1 MNNHYEK
8 IQVEIIGAE
17 YPIHIGA
24 GIIGSASDYIGDIG
38 TGRRVII
45 IADEAIKDTWAATLK
60 TAIAPHCGRLDCLTV
75 PSGEASKS
83 IASFGQLA
91 EDVLALNIDRRAV
104 LIAVGGGVIGDLVG
118 FVAASILRGVDFIQ
132 VPTTL
137 LAQVDSSVGGK
148 TGINAAAG
156 KNLIGA
162 FHQPKAVIAD
172 TKSLASLPMREMRA
186 GYAEVVKYGLL
197 GDAGFFGWLEENHR
211 RIFSLDDGALTETIR
226 RCCQAKADI
235 VAQDERE
242 KAPTDKGGRALLNLG
257 HTFAHA
263 YEAEAGYDGSV
274 LHGEAVACG
283 IIDAYRLSAA
293 LNLTNADALNRI
305 LNHWDA
311 ARLPHHRSMLSN
323 KLGQASPE
331 KLISHMKK
339 DKKALDGKMVFII
352 PHGIGAA
359 HTNPNIDEADV
370 RAILE
375 SNP

>member
-1 MNNHYEK
+1 MNNQYAK

-17 YPIHIGA
+17 YPVHIGA
-24 GIIGSASDYIGDIG
+24 GIIGSAGDYIGDILG
-38 TGRRVII
+38 NIGGRRRAII
-45 IADEAIKDTWAATLK
+45 IADEAVKDTWAENLK
-60 TAIAPHCGRLDCLTV
+60 TAIAPHCGRLDFLAV

-83 IASFGQLA
+83 IASFGQLT
-91 EDVLALNIDRRAV
+91 EDILALNIDRRAI

-118 FVAASILRGVDFIQ
+118 FVAASVLRGIDFIQ

-172 TKSLASLPMREMRA
+172 TKSLASLPMREIRA

-211 RIFSLDDGALTETIR
+211 RIFDLDDGVLIETIG

-235 VAQDERE
+235 VAQDETE
-242 KAPTDKGGRALLNLG
+242 KCGRALLNLG

-283 IIDAYRLSAA
+283 IIDAYRLSVA
-293 LNLTNADALNRI
+293 LKLSDAGDLDRV

-311 ARLPHHRSMLSN
+311 VGLPRHRSMLSN
-323 KLGQASPE
+323 KLGQTPPE

-352 PHGIGAA
+352 PSGIGTARR
-359 HTNPNIDEADV
+359 HPNIDEADV

-375 SNP
+375 SSP

>member
-8 IQVEIIGAE
+8 IQVDIIGAE

-24 GIIGSASDYIGDIG
+24 GIIGNAGDYIGDILND
-38 TGRRVII
+38 RRAII
-45 IADEAIKDTWAATLK
+45 ITDAAVKDTWAADLK
-60 TAIAPHCGRLDCLTV
+60 IAIAPHCGRLDFLTV

-83 IASFGQLA
+83 VAAFGQLA
-91 EDVLALNIDRRAV
+91 EDILALNIDRRAV

-118 FVAASILRGVDFIQ
+118 FVAASVLRGVDFIQ

-172 TKSLASLPMREMRA
+172 TKTLASLPLREIRA

-197 GDAGFFGWLEENHR
+197 GDAEFFGWLEQNHR
-211 RIFSLDDGALTETIR
+211 RIFDLDDRVLIETIK

-235 VAQDERE
+235 VAKDELE
-242 KAPTDKGGRALLNLG
+242 KNGGRALLNLG

-293 LNLTNADALNRI
+293 LNLSDAGDLDRV
-305 LNHWDA
+305 LNHWEA
-311 ARLPHHRSMLSN
+311 AGLPRHRSMLSN
-323 KLGQASPE
+323 KLGQASPDA
-331 KLISHMKK
+331 LIAHMKK
-339 DKKALDGKMVFII
+339 DKKALDGKMVFVV

-359 HTNPNIDEADV
+359 HINPNINEADIL
-370 RAILE
+370 AILE
-375 SNP
+375 STP